1 MSEFSFLLVL
11 ANQLINP
18 RNLNSKGIKT
28 PELVVEADLR
38 VQEVGDH
45 DEVER
50 PNGQHKTLF
59 LVPDIRKEKQIE
71 HHVVDKVSDIFLS
84 LLLVVVNPC
93 ERQEKVHYCGVLWNL
108 NECVIVPRFF
118 AKEFT
123 QA

>member
-1 MSEFSFLLVL
+1 MPELCFLEVLTEQFENSPKLDAKRIELPKTIVVSDLLV
-11 ANQLINP
+11 Q
-18 RNLNSKGIKT
+18 
-28 PELVVEADLR
+28 VVT
-38 VQEVGDH
+38 DH

-50 PNGQHKTLF
+50 PNEQHKTLL
-59 LVPDIRKEKQIE
+59 LVPDIRKEKQVE

-108 NECVIVPRFF
+108 NECVIVPGFF